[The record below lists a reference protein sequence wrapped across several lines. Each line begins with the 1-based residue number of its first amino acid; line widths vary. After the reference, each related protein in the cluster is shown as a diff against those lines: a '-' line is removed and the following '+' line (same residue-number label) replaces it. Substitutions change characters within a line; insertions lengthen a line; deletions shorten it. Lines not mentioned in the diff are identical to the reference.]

1 MTQEAFQESS
11 QKELGRLEAQ
21 LASLR
26 QELAALT
33 LRQNSVADEVGLLPQ
48 KIQAARADVSW
59 NYPEPC
65 GTSYPLGNTHLG
77 AGSVSLGS
85 ILSLLSET
93 THLGAGSVSLGS
105 ILSLLSETTHLGAG
119 SLACCLQ
126 PPPWGRRWRQYPWS
140 VLEARAHLNWC
151 RPGLWGKCLSF
162 LASLP

>member
-65 GTSYPLGNTHLG
+65 GTSYPLGTPTWGRGLS
-77 AGSVSLGS
+77 AWAVSL
-85 ILSLLSET
+85 
-93 THLGAGSVSLGS
+93 VY
-105 ILSLLSETTHLGAG
+105 
-119 SLACCLQ
+119 CLR
-126 PPPWGRRWRQYPWS
+126 PPTWGRGP
-140 VLEARAHLNWC
+140 
-151 RPGLWGKCLSF
+151 
-162 LASLP
+162 

>member
-1 MTQEAFQESS
+1 MALPYLPPSGVRMTQEAFQESS

-65 GTSYPLGNTHLG
+65 GTSYPLGTPTWGRGLS
-77 AGSVSLGS
+77 AWAVSL
-85 ILSLLSET
+85 
-93 THLGAGSVSLGS
+93 V
-105 ILSLLSETTHLGAG
+105 
-119 SLACCLQ
+119 CCLR
-126 PPPWGRRWRQYPWS
+126 PPT
-140 VLEARAHLNWC
+140 
-151 RPGLWGKCLSF
+151 
-162 LASLP
+162 